1 MKAKLTEFGIEVR
14 TRLMRMGQTQT
25 WLEQEVTRR
34 TGLYV
39 DSSYMYRILTGQ
51 RAAPKVVCAIN
62 EILEI

>member
-1 MKAKLTEFGIEVR
+1 MKAKLTDYGMKVKIALLEKS
-14 TRLMRMGQTQT
+14 QSQT

>member
-1 MKAKLTEFGIEVR
+1 MKTKLTDYGIEVR

-62 EILEI
+62 EILGI

>member
-1 MKAKLTEFGIEVR
+1 MKTKLTEFGIEVK

-39 DSSYMYRILTGQ
+39 DSSYMYRILTGK

-62 EILEI
+62 EILEL